1 MIQLQFSAQKKPGSW
16 LIRRFTW
23 SPFSHVDFVLPNGR
37 LLGARG
43 LGGVQ
48 VRNAQH
54 FDAVGRFQVAAP
66 ESVLDFAKSQVG
78 KPYDW
83 GAILGLVA
91 RHDWQDKNAW
101 FCSELIAW
109 CFLQAG
115 VPLLRSQ
122 QLQRITPRDL
132 LLSPYLVPAGQ
143 SDRVFHYLNRGQ
155 A

>member
-1 MIQLQFSAQKKPGSW
+1 MITLQFSAQKKPGSW
-16 LIRRFTW
+16 LIQKATW
-23 SPFSHVDFVLPNGR
+23 SPFSHVDFVLNNGK

-43 LGGVQ
+43 VGGVQ
-48 VRNAQH
+48 IRQAQH
-54 FDAVGRFQVAAP
+54 FDTVARFNIDAP
-66 ESVLDFAKSQVG
+66 ETVLDLAKSQIG

-83 GAILGLVA
+83 AAIMGMVA

-109 CFLQAG
+109 CFQQAG
-115 VPLLRSQ
+115 FPLLRSQ

-132 LLSPYLVPAGQ
+132 LLSPYLTPNWQ
-143 SDRVFHYLNRGQ
+143 RQQWFDDLHRGQ